1 MKPAKP
7 LVSIVIPIMD
17 EAECL
22 PKLLAEL
29 RIACDPL
36 PYHFEFLFV
45 DDGSSDGTL
54 DILTAER
61 ECDPRVCYVALS
73 RNFGHQAALSAGL
86 SRARGSAVISMDGDL
101 QHPPALIPELLAKY
115 EAGYEIVNTT
125 RMATEGISFAK
136 RLLSN
141 AFYKAF
147 NWLASIRV
155 EPGSADFRLFARPVV
170 EVLNEMPEV
179 RKFLRGLVPWIGFRQ
194 TSVPFS
200 APPRHAGRSKYGW
213 IKSLRLAIDGMTAF
227 SMNPLRKMALGGIF
241 VAALSFLYG
250 FAAIVAHFF
259 TELTVPGW
267 TSLLVSVLFLGGCQL
282 VCFGVLGEYIGRI
295 LEQVKGRPVY
305 IIRATAGLESTLQV
319 RPAELS
325 PEIRQAS

>member
-1 MKPAKP
+1 MVANTP
-7 LVSIVIPIMD
+7 LVSIVIPIMN

-22 PKLLAEL
+22 HKLLAEL
-29 RIACDPL
+29 RLACDPL
-36 PYHFEFLFV
+36 PYVFEFLFV

-54 DILTAER
+54 EMLTAER
-61 ECDPRVCYVALS
+61 TRDPRICFVALS

-86 SRARGSAVISMDGDL
+86 AKARGCAIISMDGDL
-101 QHPPALIPELLAKY
+101 QHPPSLIPVLLEQF

-125 RMATEGISFAK
+125 RLATAGVGLGK
-136 RLLSN
+136 RLFSN
-141 AFYKAF
+141 AFYKTF

-213 IKSLRLAIDGMTAF
+213 IKSMRLAVDGMTAF

-241 VAALSFLYG
+241 VAGLSFFYG

-319 RPAELS
+319 NPDT
-325 PEIRQAS
+325 IRQAG

>member
-1 MKPAKP
+1 MTPPTA
-7 LVSIVIPIMD
+7 LVSIVIPIMN

-36 PYHFEFLFV
+36 EYAFEFLFV
-45 DDGSSDGTL
+45 DDGSTDNTL
-54 DILTAER
+54 EWLTVER
-61 ECDPRVCYVALS
+61 ELDPRVCYIALS

-86 SRARGSAVISMDGDL
+86 ARARGIAVISMDGDL
-101 QHPPALIPELLAKY
+101 QHPPALIPLLLAQFA
-115 EAGYEIVNTT
+115 AGYEIVNTT
-125 RMATEGISFAK
+125 RLATDGIGAGK
-136 RLLSN
+136 RILSN
-141 AFYKAF
+141 AFYRTF

-194 TSVPFS
+194 ISIRFT
-200 APPRHAGRSKYGW
+200 APVRHAGRSKYGW
-213 IKSLRLAIDGMTAF
+213 IKSLRLAVDGMTAF
-227 SMNPLRKMALGGIF
+227 SMNPLRKMALGGVF
-241 VAALSFLYG
+241 VAGLAFLYG
-250 FAAIVAHFF
+250 FAAIFAYFF

-305 IIRATAGLESTLQV
+305 IIRATAGLDSTLQV
-319 RPAELS
+319 HPVDAS
-325 PEIRQAS
+325 AGIRQAG